1 MISYIKNS
9 NKSRT
14 RNLLQLKNNF
24 SKVVGNKMN
33 TQKLVVLLYMSNKQ
47 SKKKIKK
54 INLFYSTSER
64 IKYIAINLTKEIKD
78 LSTENYKTLLK

>member
-1 MISYIKNS
+1 MILYIKNS

-14 RNLLQLKNNF
+14 RNLLQLINNF

-54 INLFYSTSER
+54 IYPFLSTSER
-64 IKYIAINLTKEIKD
+64 IKYIAKNLTKEVKD
-78 LSTENYKTLLK
+78 LSTENHKTLLK